1 MAGSVPLS
9 RRSLLGAA
17 VALAAIG
24 CRGPLP
30 VPRTRAPAPEGQ
42 SSAQPETSMSLVV
55 PWAVGGPSDTLM
67 RLAAE
72 YLQRYLDHP
81 VVVQNVTGSG
91 GSIGARQVLSASP
104 GSPILLAAHESLISA
119 HYMGLAPF
127 NWTDFEPV
135 ALLFSTPDAIVV
147 RADSPWTDMHELIKD
162 ARRRPEQISWGA
174 TFGSTSHLLPAA
186 VMYRAGVRFKLVGY
200 EGTAE
205 RIAAVLAGDADV
217 ATHPAGLSLDD
228 SKWAKLRML
237 ASAGLERDP
246 TFGTVPTLREQ
257 GIDVSFATNRGLL
270 APRSTSEAFLGW
282 VEAGAERAMADPEL
296 IAHVQDEMH
305 ARVHFLGRAQ
315 YREQLIRWD
324 AAISQ
329 VVETMG
335 LRGS

>member
-1 MAGSVPLS
+1 MAGSAPLS
-9 RRSLLGAA
+9 RRRLLGAA
-17 VALAAIG
+17 LALAAVG

-30 VPRTRAPAPEGQ
+30 VPRTRAAVPEGE
-42 SSAQPETSMSLVV
+42 SGAQPDASLTVVV
-55 PWAVGGPSDTLM
+55 PWALGGPSDALM
-67 RLAAE
+67 RLAAD
-72 YLQRYLDHP
+72 YLQRYLNHP

-104 GSPILLAAHESLISA
+104 GTPILLAAHESLISA
-119 HYMGLAPF
+119 HHMGLAPF

-147 RADSPWTDMHELIKD
+147 RADSPWDDMHDLIKD
-162 ARRRPEQISWGA
+162 ARRRPEQVSWGA
-174 TFGSTSHLLPAA
+174 TFGSTSHLLSAA
-186 VMYRAGVRFKLVGY
+186 VMYRTGVRFKLVGY

-205 RIAAVLAGDADV
+205 RIAALLAGDADV
-217 ATHPAGLSLDD
+217 ATHPAGLALDD
-228 SKWAKLRML
+228 NKWSKLRML

-246 TFGTVPTLREQ
+246 AFATVPTLREQ

-270 APRSTSEAFLGW
+270 APRSTSEVFLSW
-282 VEAGAERAMADPEL
+282 IEEAAERAMADPEL
-296 IAHVQDEMH
+296 IAHAQDDMH

-315 YREQLIRWD
+315 YREQLARWD
-324 AAISQ
+324 DTIRQ